1 MDTISSRVTTNWK
14 TILHK
19 LYFKHKT
26 HIDTIFNNYK
36 EDTIFP
42 EQQKIFRAFK
52 YFDKEE
58 LKVVIL
64 GQDCY
69 HGMCKNKKPIA
80 CGLSFSVDD
89 DCKTF
94 PPSLRVIFDELH
106 HEYGV
111 RRTCTDL
118 SDWAKQGV
126 LMLNCALTVKQGK
139 PNSHAKLWKP
149 FTDDLI
155 RYIAEHCKNVV
166 YILWGEFAKGYIQ
179 YIDETQ
185 NCILTCR
192 HPSPLAQR
200 KGPFVG
206 NNHFK
211 LANEYLQKNNKQTI
225 AWV

>member
-1 MDTISSRVTTNWK
+1 MDDILHQVSTNWRDVLTTNYFE
-14 TILHK
+14 HK
-19 LYFKHKT
+19 IY
-26 HIDTIFNNYK
+26 IDKVVQSYEDGETLPRKDDIFC
-36 EDTIFP
+36 
-42 EQQKIFRAFK
+42 AFN
-52 YFDKEE
+52 YFDIDD

-69 HGMCKNKKPIA
+69 HGLSKNKHPLA
-80 CGLSFSVDD
+80 CGLSFGVHEE
-89 DCKTF
+89 CKTL

-111 RRTCTDL
+111 KRTCTDL
-118 SDWAKQGV
+118 SDWARQGV

-149 FTDDLI
+149 FINDLI
-155 RYIAEHCKNVV
+155 KYIAEHCKNVV
-166 YILWGEFAKGYIQ
+166 YVFWGEFAKAYTRC
-179 YIDETQ
+179 IDETQ

-192 HPSPLAQR
+192 HPSPLAQS

-211 LANEYLQKNNKQTI
+211 LANEYLKKNNKTSI
-225 AWV
+225 VWV